1 MSGMISIHHILE
13 AETHLEGI
21 DAAVFDLDDTLYSEK
36 DYVRSGYRA
45 VAETF
50 PDVPQME
57 EKLWRAFEGGGRAI
71 DEVLAQEGLYTEQNK
86 CTALRAYREHMPS
99 IRLYDG
105 VFEMLERL
113 SQTKKIGIITDGRP
127 EGQRAKIRALGLDEL
142 VDEIIVTDEL
152 GGAPF
157 RKPNEAAFLLMQT
170 RMNTP
175 FEKMA
180 YIGDN
185 AAKDFAA
192 PQRLGMRCVW
202 FRNQDG
208 LYSNVDSTY
217 A

>member
-1 MSGMISIHHILE
+1 MISIHHILE

-45 VAETF
+45 VAEAF
-50 PDVPQME
+50 PDVPNMA
-57 EKLWRAFEGGGRAI
+57 EKLWRAFERGGRAI
-71 DEVLAQEGLYTEQNK
+71 DEVLTQEELYTEQNK

-127 EGQRAKIRALGLDEL
+127 EGQWAKIRALGLDEL

-152 GGAPF
+152 GGVDY
-157 RKPNEAAFLLMQT
+157 RKPNERAFIVMQK
-170 RMNTP
+170 RMDVP
-175 FEKMA
+175 FSQMV
-180 YIGDN
+180 YVGDN
-185 AAKDFAA
+185 REKDFDA
-192 PQRLGMRCVW
+192 PEKLGMRCLW
-202 FRNQDG
+202 FRNTDG
-208 LYSNVDSTY
+208 LYYS
-217 A
+217 